1 VNAHGIGETIPAV
14 TNAAAPAHRTP
25 PPELRPVV
33 TLLLVNLALSALLA
47 ILLVVF
53 HTSLVDYQISRMNP
67 PPGTDLEGLRTGL
80 TASLWSRVA
89 TVAVIAVVYTFII
102 RSLRRGRRRSWI
114 RIMILSVVS
123 LAAIVYLIV
132 SGQYPVWVRVEQIV
146 QAVVLVALLWA
157 ATRPAVRAHF
167 PKAAAATA

>member
-1 VNAHGIGETIPAV
+1 MNGSGNAATIPAV
-14 TNAAAPAHRTP
+14 TNDDAPAHRTP

-33 TLLLVNLALSALLA
+33 TLLLVNLALSAVLA
-47 ILLVVF
+47 VLLVAF
-53 HTSLVDYQISRMNP
+53 HTSLVDYQISRMDI
-67 PPGTDLEGLRTGL
+67 PPGADVEGLRTGL

-123 LAAIVYLIV
+123 LAGIAYLIL
-132 SGQYPVWVRVEQIV
+132 SGQYPAWVRIEQVV

-157 ATRPAVRAHF
+157 ATRPGVRAHF
-167 PKAAAATA
+167 PKAAARV